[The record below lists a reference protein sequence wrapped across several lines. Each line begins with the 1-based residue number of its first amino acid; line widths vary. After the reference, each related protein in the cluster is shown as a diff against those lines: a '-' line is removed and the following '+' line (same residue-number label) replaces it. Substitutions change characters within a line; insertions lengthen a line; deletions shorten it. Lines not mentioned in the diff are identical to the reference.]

1 MQNSLYDP
9 SSQLGRMESSSQAN
23 APRLSITGNETV
35 DNYLNS
41 IEDPT
46 ERQKALE
53 ELTAPST
60 GEEIHQDMLRAQQE
74 GRIYDP
80 NKADWEKLQQYNKT
94 KESDIGDA
102 LQKGAEHIVHAFSQ
116 GLGSLNNA
124 ENIQKV
130 PLSVAEAFVQNGR
143 TMYGILAKSEDN
155 TSWQSQFFNAI
166 NGRPENSDAAY
177 QEFLK
182 ARQFNRDSEDLIS
195 GKTSILIDKRHLN
208 NDFVQAA
215 AFVADPMMFVP
226 FAKAAGI
233 GAHALGMGER
243 MMAIGA
249 RTEAIKNMII
259 GGTIK
264 YGVGAPLEF
273 VGNAARNT
281 IEYGTKKFGQGFE
294 ATLGVSEAEARQ
306 GIRMAGLTSVGAGA
320 FGHSIPVL
328 TSAGQIG
335 LYGTTAANVGE
346 TVSMIG
352 HQVLK
357 GERGLASYA
366 KMALEDARKSGVP
379 LSSGSK
385 SLLKVL
391 NAFDPLADYGTTI
404 AGGAAHGAMIGAALG
419 GWGGGVEGAA
429 GGVGA
434 GLVLGAGGATL
445 GRGIADVTGATR
457 AARTHLTA
465 NFNLEALR
473 EIHPEQAKQWDNA
486 RIFAEAHG
494 FTFDGILAAKEFL
507 HPDTAIH
514 ILKGK
519 TYDSYLESVGL
530 DPKNHDGLQFTNDGD
545 MPLTK
550 KQFIQQNGYI
560 IENQN
565 NGSVKIYINADT
577 APRATLGHEIFH
589 SVLKTSVMKDF
600 YVSELKDR
608 ILGQRNEKGELTQN
622 SVISEQDAKAMF
634 RRYLKA
640 EHGSD
645 PAAYK
650 DALVRLDS
658 AEKLYFS
665 KGELVGD
672 PALNGRSLL
681 EHLSEEFGAYYFSH
695 MVMDKPIDWLYYGGD
710 LPGIRGIIE
719 DAKLNFSNYWRGRM
733 GASHPEFNFN
743 RTFVDPRDGRT
754 KNVPIDEAFAPYQSS
769 MDLNPFSD
777 TFGQTVKVNT
787 KRVVNPA
794 MDMFMRD
801 MLRIERGIHET
812 GELDLN
818 NIPESVKKKF
828 VEDGVDGMF
837 TKRNDG
843 TWETNSAAKIRE
855 ENRMKGKSMYK
866 TLTNMKEG
874 RTFSID
880 GEGSIRGF
888 LSPEA
893 LDAVVTSGAMSRAMA
908 NKIQLMQQIVTN
920 KTNGN
925 NIITFGGIGASAE
938 RPEVGS
944 NPSRVFGNKVPYKV
958 RNGVIFGMETTIKK
972 NGEFSFK
979 ATMLDHSVLETR
991 KNNIWS
997 DPNIAKLW
1005 NNNFAEYTAD
1015 FYRYLENASKDP
1027 TQAAVNGR
1035 IPSAEL
1041 WTDGKGGERRNALH
1055 QVLGMA
1061 KSDKDTYINS
1071 PLADIDRNHMSTVMS
1086 FSLNRMTGVRLLSN
1100 SKAPFNL
1107 GAFKDLVKNWSPSE
1121 MNSEETPN
1129 GRIYTHPSGFKFI
1142 EKDDRRT
1149 DAFDEK
1155 GKKIGSFGSPQEAVD
1170 AGRRYARKNPST
1182 ILDAENDAN
1191 NNAIVNESIR
1201 AKQEELLNPTIKYS
1215 PNENAGE
1222 TTRVPREMPRFND
1235 SIIHYPNYTTPSIT
1249 RTPFDI
1255 PEFNPHEFEPIG
1267 KNDSPDPKRHSFWQ
1281 YLDWSE
1287 RNKDAEGKGKASILD
1302 MLTFLKDSGNSMHP
1316 DIERDFISSA
1326 AETIL
1331 SILNPI
1337 DAGFKPTIKG
1347 SGSQFASYPKGIL
1360 ELIQL
1365 SKKFENVK
1373 RFKKPLGQ
1381 QLLELKEKL
1390 MFDTENLE
1398 LKTKIKSIEAQLKAS
1413 ALESIELKKKA
1424 DELAE
1429 KLKNEIE
1436 DEEQKVNEDTEDEDE
1451 GDTDENGNEVKKK
1464 KKPPF
1469 DPETEIEIREPVQGK
1484 LQRFAD
1490 LKTLIENYHGV
1501 LYNKTNFQDNPFFQ
1515 SEHSRALR
1523 ALTGHS
1529 FEGVALEEMI
1539 HGLFARPTHLVKNI
1553 EIVPAGEIGL
1563 ADLTRTGKATGTE
1576 WANGVDS
1583 LIQRTQEKI
1592 AKGEKIPTAILSFVR
1607 VLALQRYILKNTMI
1621 RSPNGSVESLWT
1633 SKGFEL
1639 NKSMHSPSGKSLK
1652 TRGKLK
1658 SGYEKINRFEQIEKQ
1673 LGETTL
1679 QSLEIFEHN
1688 QESNVYRLASTQ
1700 EFLIALFNDPQ
1711 NIAEWST
1718 IPKDPTLDTLKQTA
1732 LVHKPNLNKAIDN
1745 FVKQTESWIGHTDK
1759 SNTQSVVSQLARE
1772 VITLLEAGNETP
1784 FDIKKHEIP
1793 NFERPFSEKSLSKLP
1808 ERPQGYLTP
1817 WERQLIE
1824 DYRDNYQQY
1833 YGTEEGL
1840 YSRNISDNPTRTQGV
1855 EFKNGVPVKVDKTGA
1870 LVGTFGEQEGQ
1881 IPSYYDNSNGLN
1893 WSHKVDIPHS
1903 DSKNPL
1909 LGMSDWDIWQ
1919 LISKGN
1925 LETKNVG
1932 IKSSNDRANNS
1943 LNITFTPEEKAK
1955 HKNWQTAPTELTP
1968 KQILKD
1974 EVEIL
1979 DRGGVDIETN
1989 TVEIEKR
1996 LKQEE
2001 AQRLKDEKE
2010 AERKRLKEE
2019 KEAERQRL
2027 RDEREERRGGG
2038 GGNRGGGGG
2047 GGGGNGGGN
2056 RGGGGDRGERNVQ
2069 PNEEYQGRPSTVAD
2083 IRIWRTYKTETYG
2096 NGRSMKNA
2104 IGFTILE
2111 LGKNFKV
2118 YNPYNALI
2126 GIYNSEDQAR
2136 RRVQREEPKK

>member
-9 SSQLGRMESSSQAN
+9 SSQLGRMESSSQGNVPQA
-23 APRLSITGNETV
+23 RITGNETV

-41 IEDPT
+41 IEDPA

-53 ELTAPST
+53 ELTAPTT
-60 GEEIHQDMLRAQQE
+60 GEEIHQDMVRAYQE

-94 KESDIGDA
+94 KESDIGEA
-102 LQKGAEHIVHAFSQ
+102 LQKGAEHIVHTMGR
-116 GLGSLNNA
+116 GLGSLNSL
-124 ENIQKV
+124 ENIEKI

-166 NGRPENSDAAY
+166 NHRAENSDAAY

-182 ARQFNRDSEDLIS
+182 ARQFNRDSEDLLS
-195 GKTSILIDKRHLN
+195 GKTSIMVDKRHLN

-294 ATLGVSEAEARQ
+294 VALGVSEAEARQ

-328 TSAGQIG
+328 TDAGQIG
-335 LYGTTAANVGE
+335 LYGTAAANVGE

-366 KMALEDARKSGVP
+366 KMALEDARRSGVP

-429 GGVGA
+429 GGIGA

-445 GRGIADVTGATR
+445 GRGLADVTGATR

-473 EIHPEQAKQWDNA
+473 EVHPEQAKQWDNA
-486 RIFAEAHG
+486 RVFAEAHG

-514 ILKGK
+514 ILKGE

-530 DPKNHDGLQFTNDGD
+530 DPKNHDGLQFTLDGD

-550 KQFIQQNGYI
+550 KQFTQQNGYI

-622 SVISEQDAKAMF
+622 PVISEQDAKAMF

-645 PAAYK
+645 PRAYK

-658 AEKLYFS
+658 AEKLYYS

-672 PALNGRSLL
+672 PALNGKSLL

-710 LPGIRGIIE
+710 LPGIRGILE

-743 RTFVDPRDGRT
+743 RQFVDPRDGRT

-769 MDLNPFSD
+769 MDLNIFSP
-777 TFGQTVKVNT
+777 TFGETVKVNT
-787 KRVVNPA
+787 KRVMNPA

-843 TWETNSAAKIRE
+843 TWETTSAAKIKA
-855 ENRMKGKSMYK
+855 ENKMKGKSMYQ

-1035 IPSAEL
+1035 VPSAEL

-1061 KSDKDTYINS
+1061 KSDNDTYINS

-1121 MNSEETPN
+1121 MNTEETPN

-1149 DAFDEK
+1149 DAYDEK
-1155 GKKIGSFGSPQEAVD
+1155 GNKIGSFGTAQEAAD

-1182 ILDAENDAN
+1182 ILDAENEAN
-1191 NNAIVNESIR
+1191 NNAIVNERIR
-1201 AKQEELLNPTIKYS
+1201 AEQEAKQKDTVTYS
-1215 PNENAGE
+1215 PHENLGE
-1222 TTRVPREMPRFND
+1222 TTRVPREMPRFKD
-1235 SIIHYPNYTTPSIT
+1235 SFVHEPMFT
-1249 RTPFDI
+1249 RAPVTKSAFDI
-1255 PEFNPHEFEPIG
+1255 PEFNPHDFEPIG

-1287 RNKDAEGKGKASILD
+1287 RNKDGEGKGKASIHD
-1302 MLTFLKDSGNSMHP
+1302 MLTFLKDSGDSMHP
-1316 DIERDFISSA
+1316 DVERDFLSSA
-1326 AETIL
+1326 SETIL
-1331 SILNPI
+1331 AVLNPI
-1337 DAGFKPTIKG
+1337 DAAFKPTIKG

-1360 ELIQL
+1360 ELVQL
-1365 SKKFENVK
+1365 SKKFETVK
-1373 RFKKPLGQ
+1373 RFQKPLGQ
-1381 QLLELKEKL
+1381 QLSELKEKL
-1390 MFDTENLE
+1390 MFDTENVE
-1398 LKTKIKSIEAQLKAS
+1398 LKTKIKSIEAQLKSS

-1424 DELAE
+1424 DELAK
-1429 KLKNEIE
+1429 KLKNEIEDEENEIE

-1469 DPETEIEIREPVQGK
+1469 NPETEIEIREPVQGK
-1484 LQRFAD
+1484 LKRFTD

-1501 LYNKTNFQDNPFFQ
+1501 LYNKTNFRDNPFFQ
-1515 SEHSRALR
+1515 AEHLRALR
-1523 ALTGHS
+1523 TLTGHS
-1529 FEGVALEEMI
+1529 FEGVALEEMV
-1539 HGLFARPTHLVKNI
+1539 HGLFARPTTLVEKI

-1563 ADLTRTGKATGTE
+1563 ADLIRTGKATGTE

-1592 AKGEKIPTAILSFVR
+1592 AKGEKVPTAILSYVR
-1607 VLALQRYILKNTMI
+1607 VLALQRHILKNTMI
-1621 RSPNGSVESLWT
+1621 RSPNGSIEPLWT

-1639 NKSMHSPSGKSLK
+1639 NKSMHSASGKSLK

-1658 SGYEKINRFEQIEKQ
+1658 SGYEKINVFEQIERQ
-1673 LGETTL
+1673 LGETNL
-1679 QSLEIFEHN
+1679 QKLEILKHN
-1688 QESNVYRLASTQ
+1688 QEESIYRLASTQ
-1700 EFLIALFNDPQ
+1700 EFLIALFNDPH

-1718 IPKDPTLDTLKQTA
+1718 IPKDPTLGTLKQTE

-1745 FVKQTESWIGHTDK
+1745 FVKQTESWISHSDK
-1759 SNTQSVVSQLARE
+1759 DNAKSVVSQLARE
-1772 VITLLEAGNETP
+1772 VITLLEAGNESP
-1784 FDIKKHEIP
+1784 LDIKKQEVP

-1833 YGTEEGL
+1833 YGTEEGF
-1840 YSRNISDNPTRTQGV
+1840 YSRNIGGNPHRTQSV
-1855 EFKNGVPVKVDKTGA
+1855 EYKDGIPVKVDKTGSI
-1870 LVGTFGEQEGQ
+1870 VGTFGEQEGQ
-1881 IPSYYDNSNGLN
+1881 IPSYYSDLKGTK
-1893 WSHKVDIPHS
+1893 WSHKMDIPHS

-1932 IKSSNDRANNS
+1932 IKSTNDRATSS
-1943 LNITFTPEEKAK
+1943 LNVKFTEEERARIGLKDAGDF
-1955 HKNWQTAPTELTP
+1955 NEPTEEEII
-1968 KQILKD
+1968 KSNA
-1974 EVEIL
+1974 EIL

-1989 TVEIEKR
+1989 TIEIEKR
-1996 LKQEE
+1996 LKEEE
-2001 AQRLKDEKE
+2001 A

-2019 KEAERQRL
+2019 KETERKRL
-2027 RDEREERRGGG
+2027 KEEKETER
-2038 GGNRGGGGG
+2038 
-2047 GGGGNGGGN
+2047 
-2056 RGGGGDRGERNVQ
+2056 
-2069 PNEEYQGRPSTVAD
+2069 
-2083 IRIWRTYKTETYG
+2083 
-2096 NGRSMKNA
+2096 
-2104 IGFTILE
+2104 
-2111 LGKNFKV
+2111 
-2118 YNPYNALI
+2118 
-2126 GIYNSEDQAR
+2126 
-2136 RRVQREEPKK
+2136 